1 MESFRQLALSLDFGS
16 RFVVLLVASV
26 VIAEIVQRLLR
37 LPRITGY
44 VLGGVL
50 FGPSVLAAITLAEV
64 RPLGLL
70 VELVLG
76 LLVFELGSRVQ
87 IVWLRNNLWLLVA
100 SCGEALATFAAVMF
114 LLRAWG
120 VADNVALV
128 VAAVCIATSP
138 GVVVRIVNELR
149 ARGQVTERVL
159 LMAVL
164 NVIYS
169 IVAFETVLR
178 ALRLESTTLL
188 LPALLSLAYFLCGAC
203 LLGAIVAFLVNSI
216 FGVLSGRDTDAFVL
230 AFSIVLLAGAAAHQL
245 RLSIPLALLLG
256 GLMLRH
262 YSTRLVLFPPHFGT
276 AGEVLVVIMFVLTGI
291 QLDVSMLYAGGLLA
305 LSLVAARAAAKM
317 AIVAVLARPAGLGV
331 RKGLLVGVALTPM
344 STLALLMISDPRLAA
359 LGLRSQGSGIVFAS
373 LFVMQLLGP
382 VACALAL
389 RCAREE
395 RVDLVEKSRA

>member
-1 MESFRQLALSLDFGS
+1 MESFRQLALSLDPGS

-76 LLVFELGSRVQ
+76 LLVFELGSRVE
-87 IVWLRNNLWLLVA
+87 IVWLRKNLWLLLA
-100 SCGEALATFAAVMF
+100 SCCEALATFAAVVF

-120 VADNVALV
+120 VTDHVALV

-138 GVVVRIVNELR
+138 GVVIRIVNELR
-149 ARGQVTERVL
+149 ARGQVTERML

-169 IVAFETVLR
+169 IVAFETMLR
-178 ALRLESTTLL
+178 VMRLESTML
-188 LPALLSLAYFLCGAC
+188 LPALLSLAYFLCGAFV
-203 LLGAIVAFLVNSI
+203 LGAIVAFLVNFI
-216 FGVLSGRDTDAFVL
+216 FGMLSGRDTDAFVL
-230 AFSIVLLAGAAAHQL
+230 ALSIILLAGAAAHQL
-245 RLSIPLALLLG
+245 HLSVPLALLLG

-291 QLDVSMLYAGGLLA
+291 QLDVSMLHAGGLLA
-305 LSLVAARAAAKM
+305 LALVAVRAAAKM

-344 STLALLMISDPRLAA
+344 STLALIMISDPRLAA
-359 LGLRSQGSGIVFAS
+359 LGLRSQGSGIVLAS